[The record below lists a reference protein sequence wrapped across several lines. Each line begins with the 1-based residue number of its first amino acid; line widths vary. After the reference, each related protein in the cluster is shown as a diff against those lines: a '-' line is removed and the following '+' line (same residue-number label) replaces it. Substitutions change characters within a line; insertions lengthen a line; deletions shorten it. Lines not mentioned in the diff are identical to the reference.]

1 MVLVSDVQIPPP
13 PPLIFQSYQIVISF
27 SGPCEIAPFFAGV
40 TVGIAFDRLYG
51 HPYLSDY
58 DISIAWC
65 WLQEGYWWKP
75 YRH

>member
-40 TVGIAFDRLYG
+40 TVPSNAMFLLQQLMKENIMPLTIPEAFCTAMRR
-51 HPYLSDY
+51 
-58 DISIAWC
+58 SIN
-65 WLQEGYWWKP
+65 
-75 YRH
+75 